1 MPMTAALR
9 RLRRLS
15 WPQRL
20 LLAEAL
26 MTLAAVSLAIKL
38 LPFRSVVRMAS
49 RLDQP
54 RPGNKA
60 RRAWLIGE
68 GRWSVEAVACRVP
81 WKAVCFQRGLA
92 LHVMLRRR
100 GVPSVLHYGVANTME
115 KGLAAH
121 VWLTA
126 DGKTII
132 GGEEAD
138 AFTCLATFPAA
149 SQS

>member
-1 MPMTAALR
+1 MTATLR

-26 MTLAAVSLAIKL
+26 AALAMASLAIKL

-49 RLDQP
+49 ALDRPVEDRTQRERLVRD
-54 RPGNKA
+54 
-60 RRAWLIGE
+60 
-68 GRWSVEAVACRVP
+68 GRWAVEAVARRVP

-92 LHVMLRRR
+92 LHVVLRRR
-100 GVPSVLHYGVANTME
+100 GVPSILHYGVAKTTE

-126 DGKTII
+126 DGTTII
-132 GGEEAD
+132 GGEEAK
-138 AFTCLATFPAA
+138 AYTCLATFPAA
-149 SQS
+149 AQG